1 MRGLVRHAATLC
13 VVVGVGLGGTACA
26 TAGGGSGSESST
38 NVITQQQIQD
48 ADVGSLYEVV
58 QQLRP
63 TWLQANRRSIS
74 KENEILVIRDGT
86 VIGGPEVL
94 RQIGR
99 DGITEIRWMDG
110 ESAAATLVG
119 ARSGY
124 VEGAIVI
131 ERGS

>member
-13 VVVGVGLGGTACA
+13 VVVVVGLGGTACA

-58 QQLRP
+58 RQLRP
-63 TWLQANRRSIS
+63 TWLRANRRSIN
-74 KENEILVIRDGT
+74 KENEIVVIRDGT
-86 VIGGPEVL
+86 VIGGPDVL

-99 DGITEIRWMDG
+99 AGISEIRWMDG